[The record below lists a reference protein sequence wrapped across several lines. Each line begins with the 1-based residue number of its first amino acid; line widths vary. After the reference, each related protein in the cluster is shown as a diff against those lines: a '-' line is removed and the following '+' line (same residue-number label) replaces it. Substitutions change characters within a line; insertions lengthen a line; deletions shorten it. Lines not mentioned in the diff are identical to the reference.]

1 MLYARQARGVSSK
14 QDKHSACS
22 LGAYLQ
28 VGEALANHEIDGG
41 ACMSLKTIRDGA
53 VYFGVF
59 FERNVL
65 PCLLE
70 GER

>member
-14 QDKHSACS
+14 QDNHNACS

-41 ACMSLKTIRDGA
+41 TCMYLKTIRDGA
-53 VYFGVF
+53 VYFGGF
-59 FERNVL
+59 LKEMY
-65 PCLLE
+65 
-70 GER
+70 